1 MAESPRLMGRN
12 GVIWQRYCRG
22 ATQEDLAL
30 EFDLSQTQIS
40 GIITKV
46 ADSVPETERR
56 QLIAQEVDFFRQT
69 RFEVMKLWDAKPT
82 PVTAGKDGDVVR
94 DPNTGEV
101 VYDHSGRLAALDR
114 AIKISERMHKL
125 TGLES
130 ALKLDVNANEVTA
143 AQNAAAEA
151 AAYLHGGEAEQ
162 P

>member
-1 MAESPRLMGRN
+1 MAESTRLMGRN
-12 GVIWQRYCRG
+12 GAIWQRYCRG
-22 ATQEDLAL
+22 ATQEDIAL
-30 EFDLSQTQIS
+30 EFDISQTTVSQV
-40 GIITKV
+40 ITAV

-82 PVTAGKDGDVVR
+82 PVTAGKDGEVVR
-94 DPNTGEV
+94 DPATGEV

-114 AIKISERMHKL
+114 AIRISERMHKL

-130 ALKLDVNANEVTA
+130 ALKLDVNANEVVA
-143 AQNAAAEA
+143 ARVAAEEA
-151 AAYLHGGEAEQ
+151 AAYVHGGGTEQ